1 MRLNTLEPL
10 WPSLD
15 REEPEIT
22 MDEPLQLKTQAPIKK
37 RLTMSR

>member
-10 WPSLD
+10 WPCLD

-22 MDEPLQLKTQAPIKK
+22 MDEPLQTAEDPG
-37 RLTMSR
+37 TD